1 MEISTALVENIGEE
15 ELKRYLK
22 DKGITP
28 NSTGQDIRHRI
39 SDLIGGEI
47 SKEEFEEYCYKML
60 MYGKRKLIRSYGISN
75 TRVLR
80 DEMKWLDS
88 LGREFHIKSLNFNNI
103 LTCNLQN
110 GDEWKIAAI
119 EQKDDETGDVERIYI
134 LLQCYVCKMGS
145 IPSCTYIPV
154 EINLKQKVMLVRAW
168 RRQGLESD
176 EEYKYNFLMDKA
188 VDWFINNIGIEIKKM
203 HLKYKRTLANMNE
216 SLIDELI
223 QAIPT
228 SRDVQLLKAYF
239 PKVQAAILKEV
250 GFEHKYIE
258 GTEVLLPDNIINIE
272 KELKNL
278 VTRAIVSDYFFS
290 RNYDEVWNMGLSAI
304 INSVKLSE
312 LDSSITIV
320 KSENNTKPIFCSKPF
335 LMLLSAMENS
345 KQVDTLSITFL
356 LRNKRFRVTYDATE
370 EEYIG
375 IGILSGQTDFSEDDY
390 EVIWEMLK
398 KYEKGKIKPITR
410 MGETASGE

>member
-1 MEISTALVENIGEE
+1 MEISAALVDNIGEE
-15 ELKRYLK
+15 ELKRYLRN
-22 DKGITP
+22 KGI
-28 NSTGQDIRHRI
+28 SESKTGQDIRHLI
-39 SDLIGGEI
+39 SDLIGVEI
-47 SKEEFEEYCYKML
+47 SQDEFKEFCYKML
-60 MYGKRKLIRSYGISN
+60 MYGKRKLIRSYRISN

-80 DEMKWLDS
+80 EETKWLNS
-88 LGREFHIKSLNFNNI
+88 LRGEFHIKSLNFNNI
-103 LTCNLQN
+103 LTCNLQD

-119 EQKDDETGDVERIYI
+119 EQQDDETGDIERICI
-134 LLQCYVCKMGS
+134 LLQCYVCKMEN

-154 EINLKQKVMLVRAW
+154 EIDLKQKVMLIRAW
-168 RRQGLESD
+168 RRQGLEND
-176 EEYKYNFLMDKA
+176 EEFKYNFLMDKA
-188 VDWFINNIGIEIKKM
+188 GDWFINNIGIQVKKM
-203 HLKYKRTLANMNE
+203 QLKYKQILANMNE

-223 QAIPT
+223 HAIPT

-239 PKVQAAILKEV
+239 PKVQAAILREV
-250 GFEHKYIE
+250 GFEHKYTE

-272 KELKNL
+272 NELKNL

-356 LRNKRFRVTYDATE
+356 LRKKKFRVTYDATE

-375 IGILSGQTDFSEDDY
+375 IGILSGQTDFSQEDY

-398 KYEKGKIKPITR
+398 KYEKGKINPIAR